1 MTSFPPLNEALRLRE
16 FSFCKLILFLPII
29 LGCAGSASN
38 EKAFSATDY
47 TARRIEPTKGEDF
60 FIASQLIL
68 SSRFQY
74 EIARTEEASQELYLE
89 TSWKNRYPFEDEI
102 AAGIVEA
109 RARIILR
116 ARPSYIG
123 PAATAAQLYNL
134 DFHAENEVRLEGKD
148 EWLRLPMSKM
158 LRQYF
163 DRIVGDLKT
172 EVQNRRFRP

>member
-1 MTSFPPLNEALRLRE
+1 MLRSKKRVL
-16 FSFCKLILFLPII
+16 SFCKLILFLLFF
-29 LGCAGSASN
+29 LGCASSASR
-38 EKAFSATDY
+38 EKAPSASDY
-47 TARRIEPTKGEDF
+47 VAKRIEPTKGEDF

-74 EIARTEEASQELYLE
+74 EIARTEETSQELYLE

-102 AAGIVEA
+102 ASGVVQA
-109 RARIILR
+109 RSRIILR

-123 PAATAAQLYNL
+123 PADPAAQLYNL
-134 DFHAENEVRLEGKD
+134 DFHAENEVLLESKD